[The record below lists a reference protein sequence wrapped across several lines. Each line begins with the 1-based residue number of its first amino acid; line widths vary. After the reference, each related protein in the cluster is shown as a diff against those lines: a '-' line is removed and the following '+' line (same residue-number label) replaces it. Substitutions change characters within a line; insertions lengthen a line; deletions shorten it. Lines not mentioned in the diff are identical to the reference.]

1 METVKNKKGQESN
14 DQPIKVERQTEKT
27 PQERKQED
35 AKKDV
40 VYSTQT

>member
-1 METVKNKKGQESN
+1 METVKIKEQETN

-35 AKKDV
+35 AKK
-40 VYSTQT
+40 TLFILLKT